1 MGSYI
6 RVVKSGVPKGTENIK
21 TEIIGIL
28 ENDKKFNKQYK
39 CPEEN
44 CEKYFSW
51 PNSLK
56 LHQRKHNPEAYK
68 YFCDQCDKK
77 YVHKSVLE
85 DHKETHN
92 PFRTCPLCGM
102 TISTKR
108 TFDRHMQRCTNDFK
122 YSCLICGKGFT
133 AEKKLIGHIRVH
145 TKEKPFS
152 CDKCGA
158 KFARE
163 YKLKDHKCKR

>member
-21 TEIIGIL
+21 TEIIEIL

-44 CEKYFSW
+44 C
-51 PNSLK
+51 
-56 LHQRKHNPEAYK
+56 
-68 YFCDQCDKK
+68 KK

-133 AEKKLIGHIRVH
+133 AEKKLIEHIRVH

>member
-1 MGSYI
+1 MESI
-6 RVVKSGVPKGTENIK
+6 NSEMIEVLEK
-21 TEIIGIL
+21 TEKF
-28 ENDKKFNKQYK
+28 DKKFK
-39 CPEEN
+39 CPEKN
-44 CEKYFSW
+44 CDKYFSW
-51 PNSLK
+51 VKSLK
-56 LHQRKHNPEAYK
+56 LHQRTHNPESYRF
-68 YFCDQCDKK
+68 FCDQCDKK
-77 YVHKSVLE
+77 FLFKSVLD

-92 PFRTCPLCGM
+92 PFRTCSMCGL

-133 AEKKLIGHIRVH
+133 TEKKLIEHIRVH

-152 CDKCGA
+152 CDKCGT

-163 YKLKDHKCKR
+163 YKVKEHKCKKV